1 MSYNINP
8 FETTNYGID
17 SGSTE
22 NTTIYKDPIKRETI
36 YEKVKINK
44 PIVMPVIY
52 SNSKTL
58 TQNLNYN
65 NYNTEY
71 TQKSNANEYTNYN
84 NITYGQTGS
93 NDIYNDNYDNNT
105 YGQTS
110 NTYNYN
116 NQSSN
121 NYDYNNLIYG
131 QSTNSYNNND
141 YNNLIYNNQTTGF
154 VDNISYD
161 NLYSTPYI
169 TNVVEDNEITYLPES
184 NQINANKIEFAEITK
199 LVGEEENIVYEQK
212 PNEVETNLLANS
224 NVTFGKNTIGSSE
237 SKNKESMKTQTKISN
252 NTNININSNAQQKY
266 NNKANEVKNNEQIPI
281 SIKNQPIVR
290 QIPTYEK
297 VAKVRKIIDDEIPFD
312 SNSNKNNIL
321 NKKVEK
327 EIVNT
332 NNINITDKLDNIKP
346 KVYDANMKL
355 DYGIRDPR
363 VELPPKK
370 EVERETNP
378 IYKTMERPENK
389 QNLHLENLEQE
400 EEGQM
405 NNNIE
410 ENNKTNN
417 IEFNNNLKL
426 KEKAVTPLRGPLD
439 DYNSRSKTPLISGF
453 HEVRIM
459 KKNPSQKTF
468 FVEDKFLKNIQI
480 NRVYPKNV
488 RNNEENL
495 KINVVKLNNIKNNK
509 SVGYNDFNKNKNIE
523 FNNTKESNTFNVV
536 KKVDRKKKSNDS
548 VDNCGQIQNFDD
560 LNKLNINSKNE
571 EDFND
576 ISEIQYES
584 NINNE
589 SEHLPK
595 EENNYGN
602 YNDIHDN
609 KKYPKDEIKND
620 DYENT
625 FNDNGNNN
633 NSKMEYFDF
642 DDSNMNF
649 NVEEK
654 KDSNLLNDDIND
666 NTLKKI
672 KNNNDGLDEF
682 DNNFNNHDRFYN
694 KMKRIFD
701 D

>member
-1 MSYNINP
+1 
-8 FETTNYGID
+8 
-17 SGSTE
+17 
-22 NTTIYKDPIKRETI
+22 
-36 YEKVKINK
+36 
-44 PIVMPVIY
+44 MPVVY
-52 SNSKTL
+52 SNLKTE

-71 TQKSNANEYTNYN
+71 TKDSNTNEYTNYN
-84 NITYGQTGS
+84 NIVYGQTGA
-93 NDIYNDNYDNNT
+93 NDIYNDNYDRNN

-110 NTYNYN
+110 NIYNYN
-116 NQSSN
+116 NQSNN

-141 YNNLIYNNQTTGF
+141 YNNLIYNNQITGF
-154 VDNISYD
+154 VDNISYN

-169 TNVVEDNEITYLPES
+169 TNVVEDNEITYSPES
-184 NQINANKIEFAEITK
+184 NQINTNKIEFAEITK
-199 LVGEEENIVYEQK
+199 LTGEEENTVYEQK
-212 PNEVETNLLANS
+212 PNEVETNLLTNS

-252 NTNININSNAQQKY
+252 NTNINTNSNSPQKD
-266 NNKANEVKNNEQIPI
+266 NNKENEVKNNEQIPLP
-281 SIKNQPIVR
+281 IKKQPIVR
-290 QIPTYEK
+290 HIPTYEK

-312 SNSNKNNIL
+312 SNSNNNNIL
-321 NKKVEK
+321 NKKVDK

-332 NNINITDKLDNIKP
+332 NNINITDKLDIIKP

-355 DYGIRDPR
+355 DYVIRAPR

-370 EVERETNP
+370 EIERETNQ

-389 QNLHLENLEQE
+389 QNLCLENHEQE

-405 NNNIE
+405 NDNIE

-417 IEFNNNLKL
+417 IEFNNILKL
-426 KEKAVTPLRGPLD
+426 KEKAMTPLRGPLD
-439 DYNSRSKTPLISGF
+439 DYNSRSKTPLVSGF

-468 FVEDKFLKNIQI
+468 FVEDKFLKNLQI
-480 NRVYPKNV
+480 NQIYPKNV
-488 RNNEENL
+488 RNNEKNKL
-495 KINVVKLNNIKNNK
+495 KINVVKLNNIKNNINNK
-509 SVGYNDFNKNKNIE
+509 NIEYNNFNKNKNIE
-523 FNNTKESNTFNVV
+523 FNNTKESNTFNIV
-536 KKVDRKKKSNDS
+536 KKVDRKKKSNDL
-548 VDNCGQIQNFDD
+548 VDNYGQIQNFDD
-560 LNKLNINSKNE
+560 LNHLNINTKNE

-589 SEHLPK
+589 SEQLPK
-595 EENNYGN
+595 EENNFDN

-625 FNDNGNNN
+625 LNDNGNNN
-633 NSKMEYFDF
+633 NLKMEYFDF
-642 DDSNMNF
+642 EDSNMNF
-649 NVEEK
+649 KVEEK

-666 NTLKKI
+666 STLKRI
-672 KNNNDGLDEF
+672 NNNDGLDEF